1 MTDEEPT
8 VEEPT
13 TTDVETTETEERYTP
28 IYASESSILELTKF
42 IGNTPSDSLLDTVME
57 NGDNTVNSRLSRHS
71 LPTYTSENV
80 TEETVIPGVLKL
92 CANYYAVSDLLQSVY
107 GKDDRSTNEEAFY
120 QKAENLITDYINQQL
135 VELADTE
142 LKEQSPYGFSQ
153 SPDAFDMHLL
163 HR

>member
-1 MTDEEPT
+1 MTKEEPT

-13 TTDVETTETEERYTP
+13 NVESTTDAEERYTP

-42 IGNTPSDSLLDTVME
+42 IGNTPSNDLLDTVME

-71 LPTYTSENV
+71 LPIYTSENV
-80 TEETVIPGVLKL
+80 TDETVIPGVLKL

-135 VELADTE
+135 VELADTK
-142 LKEQSPYGFSQ
+142 LKEQFPYGFSQ

>member
-13 TTDVETTETEERYTP
+13 NVEPTTDTDKRYTP

>member
-1 MTDEEPT
+1 MYNPIYSD
-8 VEEPT
+8 
-13 TTDVETTETEERYTP
+13 ETT
-28 IYASESSILELTKF
+28 IKELTKF
-42 IGNTPSDSLLDTVME
+42 IGNKPSDSLLETVMK

-71 LPTYTSENV
+71 LPIYASDD
-80 TEETVIPGVLKL
+80 VIPGVLKL
-92 CANYYAVSDLLQSVY
+92 CANYYAVSDLLQAVY

-163 HR
+163 HRW